1 MRKWLFVVVLIV
13 VLVIPALTTRAQ
25 APTVFQVTLKPVSPG
40 DKNGFAGMTGTAI
53 VEKAEGW
60 IIINAKLPEGY
71 KTPPKTVF
79 EGWITDMGG
88 LFDPLKANNAQP
100 SDQKFGPRFAN
111 RTIASLIDSIP
122 YSLTTG
128 ALVDD
133 GKGNLSVAM
142 KWPNYNFGPF
152 DMVVITLESDG
163 NEAPWDPR
171 PGGPVLMGLIA
182 EGKPTN
188 DVDIDKVMGPM
199 PSLSAGQGVAL
210 KATKLGEA
218 AGLRGASG
226 KAIILTES
234 AAADIAVTLPEGVKV
249 PEGAVLEAF
258 VADGG
263 KLGNFGPSHAHLADN
278 KLGLPY
284 DNAYVSAIFDAVP
297 FATSLGVLKADDK
310 GVYRLQVFWQKY
322 AFRVYDVVLIT
333 LESDGDKAPW
343 NPRPGTPVLVG
354 AITPNTDPSALMAM
368 PGADD
373 MVPPSDAGRILPAP
387 AATQAAK

>member
-1 MRKWLFVVVLIV
+1 MRKLLLVVMLMV
-13 VLVIPALTTRAQ
+13 VLVIPALKTRAQ
-25 APTVFQVTLKPVSPG
+25 GPTVFQVTLKPVSPG

-88 LFDPLKANNAQP
+88 LFDPLNRNNAQP

-111 RTIASLIDSIP
+111 RTLASLVDSIP
-122 YSLTTG
+122 YSLSTG
-128 ALVDD
+128 ALIDD

-152 DMVVITLESDG
+152 DMVVVTLESDG

-182 EGKPTN
+182 EGTPTN
-188 DVDIDKVMGPM
+188 DVDIDKVMGPT
-199 PSLSAGQGVAL
+199 PSLNAGQGLTL
-210 KATKLGEA
+210 KPTKLGEA
-218 AGLRGASG
+218 AGLKGVAG
-226 KAIILTES
+226 KAIILTEG
-234 AAADIAVTLPEGVKV
+234 AAADISVTLPQGAKV
-249 PEGAVLEAF
+249 PDGAVLEAY
-258 VADGG
+258 VVDGG
-263 KLGNFGPSHAHLADN
+263 KLGNFGPSNAHLADN

-284 DNAYVSAIFDAVP
+284 DNAYVSAIFDATP
-297 FATSLGVLKADDK
+297 FATSLGDLKADDK
-310 GVYRLQVFWQKY
+310 GVYRLQVHWQKY
-322 AFRVYDVVLIT
+322 AFRVYDVVMVT
-333 LESDGDKAPW
+333 LESDAGQSPW

-354 AITPNTDPSALMAM
+354 AITPNTDPSALIAM
-368 PGADD
+368 PGPDD
-373 MVPPSDAGRILPAP
+373 MTPPSDTGRIQPA